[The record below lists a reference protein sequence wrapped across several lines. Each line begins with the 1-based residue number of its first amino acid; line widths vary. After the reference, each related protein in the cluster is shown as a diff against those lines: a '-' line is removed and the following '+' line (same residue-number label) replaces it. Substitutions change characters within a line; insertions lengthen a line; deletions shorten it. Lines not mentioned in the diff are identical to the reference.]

1 MYHTILASNF
11 LKACFLPTV
20 ADDEL
25 DVVKHAA
32 APAPAATPEA
42 AMTSAES
49 LCDFDTKGKEPNN
62 FN

>member
-1 MYHTILASNF
+1 M
-11 LKACFLPTV
+11 

-25 DVVKHAA
+25 DVVKQAA